1 MKKVTQILCYYNEEK
16 YIELAVKSLL
26 NQTYENLEI
35 ILVNDASTDHS
46 REIVA
51 NIHDDRIILI
61 DEETNHGL
69 PWCRNRGL
77 DIATGDYIGF
87 FDADDISDKFR
98 IEKLVSYLEK
108 HSEIAVVSG
117 ACDYID
123 EKGNIVYTKRNNL
136 AYDSL
141 NIQACFLF
149 SNPIMGP
156 CAIFRKEFMDKYEIR
171 NDVNLFLI
179 EDYHFWLQ
187 FIDCGG
193 KFANIEDVLFYY
205 REHLSQTKKIV
216 AGDRDEYSQK
226 VLKALTYGWELRGFR
241 LTKQEIEW
249 IYVYLFDNN
258 LILKREQI
266 QNLLALYKKIKY
278 QAQELKLDDTELICK
293 IYKKKMWNNLPI
305 KNVSRTM
312 KHFLKNLNS
321 F

>member
-61 DEETNHGL
+61 DEDTNHGL

-87 FDADDISDKFR
+87 FDADDISDKYR

-108 HSEIAVVSG
+108 HSEIAVASG
-117 ACDYID
+117 DCDYID
-123 EKGNIVYTKRNNL
+123 EKGDTICTKSNNL

-141 NIQACFLF
+141 GIQARFLF
-149 SNPIMGP
+149 GNSIMGP
-156 CAIFRKEFMDKYEIR
+156 CAIFRKEFIDKYKIR
-171 NDVNLFLI
+171 NDITLFLI

-187 FIDCGG
+187 FINYGG
-193 KFANIEDVLFYY
+193 KFANIDDILFHY
-205 REHLSQTKKIV
+205 RMHLSQTKKIV
-216 AGDRDEYSQK
+216 KEDEDAYAKK
-226 VLKALTYGWELRGFR
+226 VLKVLAYAWALRGFE
-241 LTKQEIEW
+241 LTEQEVEY
-249 IYVYLFDNN
+249 IYLYLFGKN
-258 LILKREQI
+258 LIWKKEQI
-266 QNLLALYKKIKY
+266 ESLIRLYKKIKY
-278 QAQELKLDDTELICK
+278 QAYEKKLDDRKLICSLFR
-293 IYKKKMWNNLPI
+293 KKMWNNMPARNITRTI
-305 KNVSRTM
+305 KCI
-312 KHFLKNLNS
+312 FNS
-321 F
+321 YR